1 MRRYLRAKIQNIRV
15 TGKELAYSGSIKL
28 GRKIMEAAGLDPYEV
43 VLVVNVE
50 TGARFETYL
59 NPGEG
64 EEVVLQGGAA
74 RLGEVGD
81 RLIIM
86 AFTWAEAPPGK
97 PKIVVYG

>member
-1 MRRYLRAKIQNIRV
+1 MKKYLRVKLQNIRV
-15 TGKELAYSGSIKL
+15 TGKELNYSGSLKL
-28 GRKIMEAAGLDPYEV
+28 GKRIMEEAGLEPYEM

-50 TGARFETYL
+50 SGARFETYV

-81 RLIIM
+81 RLIVM
-86 AFTWAEAPPGK
+86 GFVWAERAPGK
-97 PKIVVYG
+97 PKVLVYG